1 MPHLYLLICWTFRLL
16 LYLGYCRQWILG
28 YMYRFGT
35 YFFGY
40 MPRSWISGS
49 YGISLFSF
57 LRILCTVLHS
67 GSTNFQSHSVGGFP
81 FFHTLSRIYFFIVLL
96 MMAILTSVK
105 WYFIVVLICISLMI
119 GNVEHLFMCLL
130 AICISYLANVY
141 AVFLTVFKSYF

>member
-1 MPHLYLLICWTFRLL
+1 MNIRVYVSFHMWSL
-16 LYLGYCRQWILG
+16 
-28 YMYRFGT
+28 
-35 YFFGY
+35 
-40 MPRSWISGS
+40 
-49 YGISLFSF
+49 LFSF
-57 LRILCTVLHS
+57 FRYIFMSEIPGSYDIVFLVFYETTILFLRVAAPIYNL
-67 GSTNFQSHSVGGFP
+67 TNSVEGFP